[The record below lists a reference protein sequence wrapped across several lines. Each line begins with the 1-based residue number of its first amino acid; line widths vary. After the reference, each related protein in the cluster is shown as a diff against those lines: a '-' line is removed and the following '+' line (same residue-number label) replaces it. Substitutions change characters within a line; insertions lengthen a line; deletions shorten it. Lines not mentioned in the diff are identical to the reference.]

1 MATSPDYVRLATS
14 SARALAGTALDC
26 LPDAVIVVDTRH
38 KHLPVVLAN
47 AAARRCL
54 SPVTDALG
62 LIETSLHRWLGGSSA
77 STIQTMLA
85 VIPPEPTN
93 CVLQWR
99 CAAGEISV
107 KTDIRPLAT
116 VPGQQ
121 LVMLT
126 FDPAPEPGVTASS
139 THSPSNAELS
149 PR

>member
-54 SPVTDALG
+54 SPATDALG

-77 STIQTMLA
+77 ATIQTLLA
-85 VIPPEPTN
+85 VMPPEPTD
-93 CVLQWR
+93 CVIQWR
-99 CAAGEISV
+99 CAAGEIAV
-107 KTDIRPLAT
+107 KTDIRLLAT

-126 FDPAPEPGVTASS
+126 FEPALALGATAP
-139 THSPSNAELS
+139 HSPSN
-149 PR
+149 